1 MCVCVC
7 VCVCV
12 FVCVRACVRACVC
25 LWCLCRYERV
35 RVLDYMSFVVF
46 FFFFGLTIFSAFVLL
61 LVDAICATPKRP
73 PSREKIY
80 ILGLEE

>member
-1 MCVCVC
+1 M
-7 VCVCV
+7 
-12 FVCVRACVRACVC
+12 
-25 LWCLCRYERV
+25 